1 MEIKQKQYV
10 SNKKEII
17 ARSQNLTVD
26 LIHLIHTLFY
36 TLFYTLFFIF
46 NKLDIFKPFQNKSS
60 QPVVVKMYS
69 IFGVAD

>member
-1 MEIKQKQYV
+1 MEIMQKQFV
-10 SNKKEII
+10 SNKKII

-26 LIHLIHTLFY
+26 LIHLIH

-60 QPVVVKMYS
+60 QPVIVKMYS